1 TYEVLFSKTTYAL
14 EESGLAWVGVC
25 PNDDV
30 ESLKLDAWLRVLA
43 DNYRVRGSK
52 YFDDEDK
59 MPYTKATDIRTSNKI
74 YKFAKSLDS
83 NDPKKVL
90 DEIIQKFDRLG
101 HPAMKIDLERLYI
114 QPTSANDPYFRCS
127 KCSRVHLHYG
137 VGKCTRCFEDLPKE
151 P

>member
-1 TYEVLFSKTTYAL
+1 
-14 EESGLAWVGVC
+14 
-25 PNDDV
+25 
-30 ESLKLDAWLRVLA
+30 
-43 DNYRVRGSK
+43 
-52 YFDDEDK
+52 
-59 MPYTKATDIRTSNKI
+59 NKI

-151 P
+151 PTGNVLELWNHHYLSKKVRQNLQEDVFRLHC

>member
-1 TYEVLFSKTTYAL
+1 DYPKWKKGSDEGAGSNFTAREKIRENINELTYEVLFSKTTYAL

-90 DEIIQKFDRLG
+90 DEI
-101 HPAMKIDLERLYI
+101 
-114 QPTSANDPYFRCS
+114 
-127 KCSRVHLHYG
+127 
-137 VGKCTRCFEDLPKE
+137 
-151 P
+151 